1 MLRGAG
7 IRIQNGFLKEHYQSH
22 ESCHEVLDAGRR
34 HRQPCLLLQQ
44 FSPRQP
50 VPQAP
55 ASAPAAAAV
64 KPAAIPAKI
73 ALIAFEQAVF
83 ATNEGQTAVQTVAK
97 KYDPTKAK
105 IQQQETEVESLQKQ
119 LQSATGIS
127 EEEKATRV
135 RNIDTK
141 QKALQR
147 DGEDAST
154 AYQADLQEA
163 YGRVAQKVNVVFQK
177 YLTDNGYTLGLDVSG
192 QQSNVLFAAPQT
204 DVTRAVIDAYNTSS
218 GVAAPPAAGP
228 APTTAPRPTTT
239 PRSTAPRTPA
249 R

>member
-1 MLRGAG
+1 MNRVSKFSTALVGVASLACSSHLIAQAAG
-7 IRIQNGFLKEHYQSH
+7 
-22 ESCHEVLDAGRR
+22 
-34 HRQPCLLLQQ
+34 
-44 FSPRQP
+44 
-50 VPQAP
+50 PQ
-55 ASAPAAAAV
+55 APAAAAV
-64 KPAAIPAKI
+64 QPQAIPAKI

-83 ATNEGQTAVQTVAK
+83 ATNEGQTAVQTVQK

-119 LQSATGIS
+119 LQSATNIS
-127 EEEKATRV
+127 DDERANRV
-135 RNIDTK
+135 RSIDAK

-154 AYQADLQEA
+154 AYQNDLQEA

-177 YLTDNGYTLGLDVSG
+177 YLTDNGYTLGLDVSN
-192 QQSNVLFAAPQT
+192 QQNSTVLFAAPQT

-218 GVAAPPAAGP
+218 GVAAPPVTGP
-228 APTTAPRPTTT
+228 APTTARPTTT
-239 PRSTAPRTPA
+239 PRTTTPRTPA

>member
-1 MLRGAG
+1 MNRVSKFSTLAVGIVSLACSSHVFAQAAG
-7 IRIQNGFLKEHYQSH
+7 
-22 ESCHEVLDAGRR
+22 
-34 HRQPCLLLQQ
+34 
-44 FSPRQP
+44 
-50 VPQAP
+50 PQ
-55 ASAPAAAAV
+55 APAAAAPAAV
-64 KPAAIPAKI
+64 QPAAIPAKI

-127 EEEKATRV
+127 DEERATRV
-135 RNIDTK
+135 RTIDAK

-154 AYQADLQEA
+154 AYQNDLQEA

-218 GVAAPPAAGP
+218 GVAAPPQTGP
-228 APTTAPRPTTT
+228 APSTTRPATT
-239 PRSTAPRTPA
+239 PRTTQRPPA

>member
-1 MLRGAG
+1 MNRVSKFSTLAVGIASLACSTTVFAQAAG
-7 IRIQNGFLKEHYQSH
+7 
-22 ESCHEVLDAGRR
+22 
-34 HRQPCLLLQQ
+34 
-44 FSPRQP
+44 
-50 VPQAP
+50 PQ
-55 ASAPAAAAV
+55 APAAAAV
-64 KPAAIPAKI
+64 QPAAIPAKI

-83 ATNEGQTAVQTVAK
+83 ATNEGQTAVQTVQK

-127 EEEKATRV
+127 EDERATRV
-135 RNIDTK
+135 RSIDAK

-154 AYQADLQEA
+154 AYQNDLQEA

-177 YLTDNGYTLGLDVSG
+177 YMTDNGYTLGMDVSG

-218 GVAAPPAAGP
+218 GVAAPPASGP
-228 APTTAPRPTTT
+228 APSTTRPTSTPRSTTTPSTTPRTTT
-239 PRSTAPRTPA
+239 PRPPA

>member
-1 MLRGAG
+1 MNCVSKFSTLVVGIASLACSSQVFAQAAG
-7 IRIQNGFLKEHYQSH
+7 
-22 ESCHEVLDAGRR
+22 
-34 HRQPCLLLQQ
+34 
-44 FSPRQP
+44 
-50 VPQAP
+50 PQAP
-55 ASAPAAAAV
+55 ATAAPAAAV
-64 KPAAIPAKI
+64 QPAAIPAKI

-83 ATNEGQTAVQTVAK
+83 ATNEGQQAVQTVAK

-135 RNIDTK
+135 RTIDAK

-154 AYQADLQEA
+154 AYQNDLQEA
-163 YGRVAQKVNVVFQK
+163 YSRVAQKVNVVFQK
-177 YLTDNGYTLGLDVSG
+177 YLNDNGYTLGLDVSG

-218 GVAAPPAAGP
+218 GVAAPPPSSGP
-228 APTTAPRPTTT
+228 APSTTRPSTT
-239 PRSTAPRTPA
+239 PRSTTPRPPA

>member
-1 MLRGAG
+1 MNRVSKFSTLAVGIASLACSSTMFAQAAG
-7 IRIQNGFLKEHYQSH
+7 
-22 ESCHEVLDAGRR
+22 
-34 HRQPCLLLQQ
+34 
-44 FSPRQP
+44 
-50 VPQAP
+50 PQAP
-55 ASAPAAAAV
+55 AAAPAAAV
-64 KPAAIPAKI
+64 QPAAIPAKI

-105 IQQQETEVESLQKQ
+105 IQSQETEVESLQKQ

-127 EEEKATRV
+127 DDERATRV
-135 RNIDTK
+135 RTIDAK

-154 AYQADLQEA
+154 AYQNDLQEA
-163 YGRVAQKVNVVFQK
+163 YSRVAQKVNVVFQK

-218 GVAAPPAAGP
+218 GVAAPPQTGP
-228 APTTAPRPTTT
+228 APSTTRPATT
-239 PRSTAPRTPA
+239 PRATPRPPA